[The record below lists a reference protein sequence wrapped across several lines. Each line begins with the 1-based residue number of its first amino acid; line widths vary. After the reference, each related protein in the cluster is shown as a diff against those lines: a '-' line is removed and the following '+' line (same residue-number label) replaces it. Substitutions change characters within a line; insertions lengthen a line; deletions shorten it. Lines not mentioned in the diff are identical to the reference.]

1 MENIK
6 EEVNKAEWRSFVDM
20 AKTTDEGTFDIDVR
34 IPSQLLLDFFS
45 QLSEPL
51 IDLDSVTLV
60 HAYNTDH
67 RLDVDEDAPLPPL
80 IPSNVN
86 RKQKRSRWSVK
97 EASFINELVKVE
109 KKSYADNIKVVKK
122 KGGKL
127 NKLRTE
133 TSNPGMNPSLAMDL
147 FTCFVTC
154 PHSRATIH
162 TLLRLL
168 AKAKHATPL
177 DTWKRACIRMGVAIT
192 QFDKKVA
199 NSDLRG
205 AGVMMG
211 RDLAELGL
219 DEFPEIVKLKD
230 TSSPASEPVVGG
242 SDEIGVGGDG
252 VRITDEERG
261 KNGKGGAKWTT
272 MPQLLDGGYDENRFA
287 RRTAVKVI

>member
-1 MENIK
+1 MLTQGKKDGQSKNGT
-6 EEVNKAEWRSFVDM
+6 V
-20 AKTTDEGTFDIDVR
+20 TTTTYATLSRR

-51 IDLDSVTLV
+51 IDLDKVTLV

-122 KGGKL
+122 KGGKK
-127 NKLRTE
+127 NMIQTE
-133 TSNPGMNPSLAMDL
+133 TSNPGMNPSLALDL

-162 TLLRLL
+162 ALLRLL

-177 DTWKRACIRMGVAIT
+177 DIWKRACVRVGVAIT
-192 QFDKKVA
+192 QYDKMVA
-199 NSDLRG
+199 KSGLRG

-211 RDLAELGL
+211 RDLVELGL
-219 DEFPEIVKLKD
+219 DEFPEIVKVK
-230 TSSPASEPVVGG
+230 SGHSPADEAEGGGEEGAVG
-242 SDEIGVGGDG
+242 DD
-252 VRITDEERG
+252 VRMTDEERG
-261 KNGKGGAKWTT
+261 
-272 MPQLLDGGYDENRFA
+272 EN
-287 RRTAVKVI
+287 